1 MKKLYFF
8 LRAIY
13 YSYVVLLRK
22 FYAPKIYVFNYQ
34 HEGGISVVDLEKEM
48 LFFFGESKNIYSL
61 TSFGVINKFIKL
73 LTGATVITIGKRYN
87 ELDRIWFNVFN
98 VDTKLCHVA
107 AWSWHRLL
115 SFYFLEKI
123 QETIDS
129 KKAYQKFLPIKAKL
143 AHYQKCYVFGTG
155 PSLIHCM
162 DCDFSDGIRIACN
175 TIVKSDKIWG
185 HVKPQFVVA
194 GDAIHHFSAADYACN
209 FRKDLKRRLL
219 EDDSLI
225 FMYPS
230 DFYVFVS
237 REFSDFER
245 QLIPMGNS
253 GNEDPFKLFTGKIVK
268 AANEN
273 VLTMLQIPL
282 AANLSNCI
290 YFLGF
295 DGRGKNDTGFWKS
308 SDEYNYIDD
317 MPQMREYYPAFFY
330 YYLEMN
336 KDKDSYVKKVHGNAL
351 EHAMQEAEKRGY
363 FLYSLAPSNTP
374 TFQKRYENFMALK
387 TTEIRE

>member
-1 MKKLYFF
+1 MKGFYFF
-8 LRAIY
+8 LRSIY
-13 YSYVVLLRK
+13 YSYVILLRY
-22 FYAPKIYVFNYQ
+22 FYSPKIYFYNYQ
-34 HEGGISVVDLEKEM
+34 HEGGISVTALKEEVF
-48 LFFFGESKNIYSL
+48 FFFGDNKNIYPM
-61 TSFGVINKFIKL
+61 TSFGLISKVIKL
-73 LTGATVITIGKRYN
+73 LMGSTVITIGKRYN

-98 VDTKLCHVA
+98 VDAKLCHVA

-123 QETIDS
+123 QDSIDS
-129 KKAYQKFLPIKAKL
+129 KKAYQKFLPIKANL
-143 AHYQKCYVFGTG
+143 SSYSKCYVFGTG

-175 TIVKSDKIWG
+175 TMVKSDALWG
-185 HVKPQFVVA
+185 HLKPQLVVA

-209 FRKDLKRRLL
+209 FRKDLKKRLI
-219 EDDSLI
+219 EDVSLV

-230 DFYVFVS
+230 DFHVFVS
-237 REFSDFER
+237 REFVGLER

-253 GNEDPFKLFTGKIVK
+253 GHEDPFTQFSGKLVK

-282 AANLSNCI
+282 AANLSKCI

-295 DGRGKNDTGFWKS
+295 DGRGKTDTGFWKS
-308 SDEYNYIDD
+308 SDEYNYIND

-330 YYLEMN
+330 YYLEMS

-351 EHAMQEAEKRGY
+351 ENAMQLAEKNGY
-363 FLYSLAPSNTP
+363 FLYSLAPSNTA
-374 TFQKRYENFMALK
+374 TFQKRYERYIALN
-387 TTEIRE
+387 TNGMRV